1 MLGEIFSDEI
11 AVLQEEIRIKEA
23 QVSSLQFAE
32 LSIIDAMTALSSAI
46 ATATEIAPL
55 AIEKLKKSVM
65 SLWDN
70 DPNDR
75 APDDGNQDSNSHPEN
90 SGNSNQDSNSHPE
103 NSGNSNQDSNSHPE
117 NSGGNSNQDSNSHPE
132 NNGGNSNQ
140 DSHSH
145 PENSGNSNQD
155 SHSHPENGNSNQDS
169 FLTEKQAN
177 LTYCGDNRIG
187 QVYSS
192 DGEIQFSYLRGN
204 NKAKLESWGRYLIRE
219 KYAAGF
225 QLRAPNCV
233 TACKHEIKI
242 WGLKNIQILYLINL
256 NKQPPSADF
265 AEINPSTLTFPKQ
278 YEVRRNTKAVFASS
292 DYQEALDFY
301 KGEIKNP
308 ITVIATL
315 VDPEYRVLEQF
326 DVRVKTNTNRVILLP
341 EKSA

>member
-11 AVLQEEIRIKEA
+11 VVLQEEIRIKEA
-23 QVSSLQFAE
+23 QVSSLQGAE
-32 LSIIDAMTALSSAI
+32 LSVIDAMAALSSAI

-75 APDDGNQDSNSHPEN
+75 APDDGNQDSDSYPEN
-90 SGNSNQDSNSHPE
+90 SGNGNQDSDSYPENSGNGNQDSNSYPE
-103 NSGNSNQDSNSHPE
+103 NSGNGNQDSNSY
-117 NSGGNSNQDSNSHPE
+117 PE
-132 NNGGNSNQ
+132 NN
-140 DSHSH
+140 DYT
-145 PENSGNSNQD
+145 EN
-155 SHSHPENGNSNQDS
+155 S

-256 NKQPPSADF
+256 NKQPPSPDF

-278 YEVRRNTKAVFASS
+278 YEVRRNTKAVFATS

-301 KGEIKNP
+301 KSEIKNP
-308 ITVIATL
+308 ITVTATL

-326 DVRVKTNTNRVILLP
+326 HVGVITNTNRVILL
-341 EKSA
+341 A

>member
-1 MLGEIFSDEI
+1 MGQPQNKESKAMLGEIFSDEI
-11 AVLQEEIRIKEA
+11 VVLQEEIRIKEA
-23 QVSSLQFAE
+23 QVSSLQGAE
-32 LSIIDAMTALSSAI
+32 LSVIDAMAALSSAI

-90 SGNSNQDSNSHPE
+90 SGNGNQDSDSHPENNGNSNQDSNSHPE

-117 NSGGNSNQDSNSHPE
+117 NSGNTE
-132 NNGGNSNQ
+132 N
-140 DSHSH
+140 
-145 PENSGNSNQD
+145 
-155 SHSHPENGNSNQDS
+155 S

-256 NKQPPSADF
+256 NKQPPSPDF

-278 YEVRRNTKAVFASS
+278 YEVRRNTKAVFATS

-301 KGEIKNP
+301 KSEIKNP
-308 ITVIATL
+308 ITVTATL

-326 DVRVKTNTNRVILLP
+326 HVGVITNTNRVILL
-341 EKSA
+341 A

>member
-11 AVLQEEIRIKEA
+11 VVLQEEIRIKEA
-23 QVSSLQFAE
+23 QVSSLQGAE
-32 LSIIDAMTALSSAI
+32 LSVIDAMAALSSAI

-75 APDDGNQDSNSHPEN
+75 APDDGNQDSNSY
-90 SGNSNQDSNSHPE
+90 
-103 NSGNSNQDSNSHPE
+103 
-117 NSGGNSNQDSNSHPE
+117 PE
-132 NNGGNSNQ
+132 NN
-140 DSHSH
+140 DYT
-145 PENSGNSNQD
+145 EN
-155 SHSHPENGNSNQDS
+155 S

-187 QVYSS
+187 QMYSS

-233 TACKHEIKI
+233 TTCKHEIKI

-256 NKQPPSADF
+256 NKQPPSPDF

-278 YEVRRNTKAVFASS
+278 YEVRRNTKAVFATS

-301 KGEIKNP
+301 KSEIKNP
-308 ITVIATL
+308 ITVTATL

-326 DVRVKTNTNRVILLP
+326 HVGVITNTNRVILL
-341 EKSA
+341 A

>member
-11 AVLQEEIRIKEA
+11 VVLQEEIRIKEA
-23 QVSSLQFAE
+23 QISSLQGAE
-32 LSIIDAMTALSSAI
+32 LSVIDAMTALSSAI

-75 APDDGNQDSNSHPEN
+75 APDDGNQDSDSHPEN
-90 SGNSNQDSNSHPE
+90 SGNSNQDS
-103 NSGNSNQDSNSHPE
+103 DSN
-117 NSGGNSNQDSNSHPE
+117 PE
-132 NNGGNSNQ
+132 NNYNT
-140 DSHSH
+140 
-145 PENSGNSNQD
+145 EN
-155 SHSHPENGNSNQDS
+155 S

-256 NKQPPSADF
+256 NKQPPSPDF

-278 YEVRRNTKAVFASS
+278 YEVRRNTKAIFASS

-301 KGEIKNP
+301 KSEIKNP

-326 DVRVKTNTNRVILLP
+326 HVGVITNTNRVILLA

>member
-1 MLGEIFSDEI
+1 MGQPQNKESKAMLGEIFSDEI

-23 QVSSLQFAE
+23 QISSLQGAE
-32 LSIIDAMTALSSAI
+32 LSVIDAMTALSSAI

-65 SLWDN
+65 SLWNN

-75 APDDGNQDSNSHPEN
+75 APDDGNQDSDSHPEN
-90 SGNSNQDSNSHPE
+90 SGNSNQDS
-103 NSGNSNQDSNSHPE
+103 D
-117 NSGGNSNQDSNSHPE
+117 SHPE
-132 NNGGNSNQ
+132 NNDNT
-140 DSHSH
+140 
-145 PENSGNSNQD
+145 EN
-155 SHSHPENGNSNQDS
+155 S

-315 VDPEYRVLEQF
+315 LDPEYRVLEQF
-326 DVRVKTNTNRVILLP
+326 HVGVITNTNRVILL
-341 EKSA
+341 A

>member
-1 MLGEIFSDEI
+1 VKTTSSEWEVAQVEQPQNKESKAMLGEIFSDEI

-23 QVSSLQFAE
+23 QISSLQFAE
-32 LSIIDAMTALSSAI
+32 LSVIDAMTALSSAI

-55 AIEKLKKSVM
+55 AIKKLKKSVM

-75 APDDGNQDSNSHPEN
+75 APDDGNQESDSHPEN
-90 SGNSNQDSNSHPE
+90 GNSSQDSNSHPE
-103 NSGNSNQDSNSHPE
+103 NGNSSQDS
-117 NSGGNSNQDSNSHPE
+117 D
-132 NNGGNSNQ
+132 
-140 DSHSH
+140 SH
-145 PENSGNSNQD
+145 PENSGN
-155 SHSHPENGNSNQDS
+155 SHPENGNSNQDS

-265 AEINPSTLTFPKQ
+265 AEINPNTLTFPKQ
-278 YEVRRNTKAVFASS
+278 YEVRRNTKAVFATS

-301 KGEIKNP
+301 KSEIKNP

-326 DVRVKTNTNRVILLP
+326 HVGVITNTNRVILIA

>member
-1 MLGEIFSDEI
+1 MGQPQNKESKAMLGEIFSDEI
-11 AVLQEEIRIKEA
+11 VVLQEEIRIKEA
-23 QVSSLQFAE
+23 QISSLQGAE
-32 LSIIDAMTALSSAI
+32 LSVIDAMTALSSAI

-75 APDDGNQDSNSHPEN
+75 APDDGNQDSDSHPEN
-90 SGNSNQDSNSHPE
+90 SGNSNQDS
-103 NSGNSNQDSNSHPE
+103 DSN
-117 NSGGNSNQDSNSHPE
+117 PE
-132 NNGGNSNQ
+132 NNYNT
-140 DSHSH
+140 
-145 PENSGNSNQD
+145 EN
-155 SHSHPENGNSNQDS
+155 S

-256 NKQPPSADF
+256 NKQPPSPDF

-278 YEVRRNTKAVFASS
+278 YEVRRNTKAIFASS

-301 KGEIKNP
+301 KSEIKNP

-326 DVRVKTNTNRVILLP
+326 HVGVITNTNRVILLA

>member
-1 MLGEIFSDEI
+1 LEVAQVGQAQNKESKAMLGEIFSDEI

-23 QVSSLQFAE
+23 QVSSLQSAE
-32 LSIIDAMTALSSAI
+32 LSVIDAMAALSSAI
-46 ATATEIAPL
+46 VTATEIAPL

-75 APDDGNQDSNSHPEN
+75 APDDGNQDSDSHPEN
-90 SGNSNQDSNSHPE
+90 SGNGNQDSNSHPE
-103 NSGNSNQDSNSHPE
+103 NSGNGNQDSNSNPENSGNGNQDSNSHPE
-117 NSGGNSNQDSNSHPE
+117 NSGNGNQDSNSNPE
-132 NNGGNSNQ
+132 NNDNTGN
-140 DSHSH
+140 
-145 PENSGNSNQD
+145 
-155 SHSHPENGNSNQDS
+155 S

-225 QLRAPNCV
+225 QLRAPKCV

-256 NKQPPSADF
+256 NKQPPSPDF

-278 YEVRRNTKAVFASS
+278 YEVRRNTKAVFATS
-292 DYQEALDFY
+292 DYQEALNFY
-301 KGEIKNP
+301 KSEIKNP
-308 ITVIATL
+308 ITVTATL

-326 DVRVKTNTNRVILLP
+326 HVGVITNTNRVILLP

>member
-1 MLGEIFSDEI
+1 MGQPQNKESKAMLGEIFSDEI

-23 QVSSLQFAE
+23 QISSLQGAE
-32 LSIIDAMTALSSAI
+32 LSVIDAMTALSSAI

-65 SLWDN
+65 SLWNN

-75 APDDGNQDSNSHPEN
+75 APDDGNQDSDSHPEN
-90 SGNSNQDSNSHPE
+90 SGNSNQDS
-103 NSGNSNQDSNSHPE
+103 D
-117 NSGGNSNQDSNSHPE
+117 SHPE
-132 NNGGNSNQ
+132 NNDNT
-140 DSHSH
+140 
-145 PENSGNSNQD
+145 EN
-155 SHSHPENGNSNQDS
+155 S

-315 VDPEYRVLEQF
+315 LDPEYRVLEQF
-326 DVRVKTNTNRVILLP
+326 DVRVKTNTNRVILLA
-341 EKSA
+341 EKSAYNCIFWHLYGKHTARILTICSRVFCTNTI

>member
-23 QVSSLQFAE
+23 QISSLQGVE
-32 LSIIDAMTALSSAI
+32 LSVIDAMTALSSAI

-55 AIEKLKKSVM
+55 AIKKLKKSVM

-90 SGNSNQDSNSHPE
+90 SGNSSQDSNSHPE

-117 NSGGNSNQDSNSHPE
+117 NS
-132 NNGGNSNQ
+132 
-140 DSHSH
+140 
-145 PENSGNSNQD
+145 
-155 SHSHPENGNSNQDS
+155 GNSNQDS

-187 QVYSS
+187 QMYSS

-233 TACKHEIKI
+233 TTCKHEIKI

-256 NKQPPSADF
+256 NKQPPSPDF

-278 YEVRRNTKAVFASS
+278 YEVRRNTKAVFATS

-301 KGEIKNP
+301 KSEIKNP
-308 ITVIATL
+308 ITVTATL
-315 VDPEYRVLEQF
+315 LDPEYRVLEQF
-326 DVRVKTNTNRVILLP
+326 HVGVITNTNRVILLP

>member
-23 QVSSLQFAE
+23 QISSLQGAE
-32 LSIIDAMTALSSAI
+32 LSVIDAMTALSSAI

-65 SLWDN
+65 SLWNN

-75 APDDGNQDSNSHPEN
+75 APDDGNQDSDSHPEN
-90 SGNSNQDSNSHPE
+90 SGNSNQDS
-103 NSGNSNQDSNSHPE
+103 D
-117 NSGGNSNQDSNSHPE
+117 SHPE
-132 NNGGNSNQ
+132 NNDNT
-140 DSHSH
+140 
-145 PENSGNSNQD
+145 EN
-155 SHSHPENGNSNQDS
+155 S

-315 VDPEYRVLEQF
+315 LDPEYRVLEQF
-326 DVRVKTNTNRVILLP
+326 HVGVITNTNRVILL
-341 EKSA
+341 A

>member
-23 QVSSLQFAE
+23 QISSLQSAE
-32 LSIIDAMTALSSAI
+32 LSVIDAMAALTSAI

-90 SGNSNQDSNSHPE
+90 SG
-103 NSGNSNQDSNSHPE
+103 GNSNQDSNSHPE
-117 NSGGNSNQDSNSHPE
+117 NSGSNGNQNS
-132 NNGGNSNQ
+132 
-140 DSHSH
+140 DSH
-145 PENSGNSNQD
+145 PENSGNSSQD
-155 SHSHPENGNSNQDS
+155 SDSHPENGNSNQDS

-177 LTYCGDNRIG
+177 LTYCGDSRIG

-278 YEVRRNTKAVFASS
+278 YEVRRNTKAVFATS
-292 DYQEALDFY
+292 DYQEALEFY
-301 KGEIKNP
+301 KSEIKNP

-315 VDPEYRVLEQF
+315 LYPEYRVLEQF